1 MDTYKPR
8 HARPAPDA
16 DELALALARMDDD
29 GYGCAITT
37 TPPGPFAVRVRREVA
52 RAAARLS
59 AQEAG
64 S

>member
-1 MDTYKPR
+1 MTG
-8 HARPAPDA
+8 
-16 DELALALARMDDD
+16 DELALARMDDD
-29 GYGCAITT
+29 GYGSAITT